1 MHQVKIL
8 LSRCYLDIMKCEPS
22 TRMVIMKMMMKC
34 AQFLQNRNTVFVLI
48 SAHFPI

>member
-22 TRMVIMKMMMKC
+22 TRMVIMKMMKC
-34 AQFLQNRNTVFVLI
+34 AQFLQIRITVFVLI
-48 SAHFPI
+48 SAHVPI